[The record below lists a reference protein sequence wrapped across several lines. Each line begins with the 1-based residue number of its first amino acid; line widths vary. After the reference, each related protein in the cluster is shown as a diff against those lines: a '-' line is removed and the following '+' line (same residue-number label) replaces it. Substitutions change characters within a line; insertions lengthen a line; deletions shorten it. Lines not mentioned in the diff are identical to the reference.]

1 MRRSNKLTSLAILCA
16 LAGFSATAS
25 AAATYTLTYKL
36 GPNGNIQTIADG
48 GTLGFPL
55 TPVNSTNSATF
66 TIQNTGSS
74 DGKLVSVVCNICSP
88 FDVAGLPALP
98 PDGSGSTIT
107 AGNSISFTVNFSPK
121 SRGTFTGSTLAIKLD
136 SATTTIGLSGIATG
150 PALTVQNLSTSPF
163 SQIATD
169 GSGVLAF
176 PATNSGQTASA
187 TIQIQNTG
195 DTAVTITD
203 IKAVSNVA
211 GEADFTLANLAIP
224 QNGLQPG
231 QSVIFNVVFSPT
243 KTVGNLTGQLV
254 IDSPTVSFTISLT
267 GTAVG
272 PNLTFS
278 FTVGSQAP
286 QAIPSDGSKAL
297 LFPNTPV
304 GSKVTGTFTIANTGN
319 AAGSVTSVSVTS
331 PGYTFTT
338 ASLPVAIPAGGSTT
352 VNLIFAPTSASTI
365 NGTLAIDNLTFPIK
379 GVGVTPQAI
388 PSYSFTGVGG
398 TSAALQQPSIGLTL
412 ATPYPFDLAGKLTL
426 TFSTT
431 SFGDDSSIQFSSGGR
446 AVSFTIPAGTTAAIF
461 GQNATSVQFQ
471 TGSVAGTI
479 AITPSFSIGT
489 VDLTPPQPLAQTVV
503 LAAGA
508 PQLQKVAIGVRSA
521 SSFELLITGYSTPR
535 TLSSITLSFTQAQ
548 GKSLQTSSL
557 SLDASTAFTSWYQSA
572 ASTATGSQ
580 FTASVTINVSG
591 DATAVQS
598 VSVTATNSQG
608 ASGPVSVSLQ

>member
-1 MRRSNKLTSLAILCA
+1 MKRFNKLGSLAILCA
-16 LAGFSATAS
+16 LAGFSASAS
-25 AAATYTLTYKL
+25 GAATYALTYKL
-36 GPNGNIQTIADG
+36 GPNGNVTSISDQG
-48 GTLGFPL
+48 VLGFPL
-55 TPVNSTNSATF
+55 TPVNTTNSATF
-66 TIQNTGSS
+66 TIQNTGNS
-74 DGKLVSVVCNICSP
+74 DGKLVSVVCSLCSP
-88 FDVAGLPALP
+88 FDVSGLPALP

-107 AGNSISFTVNFSPK
+107 AGSTLTFTVNFSPK
-121 SRGTFTGSTLAIKLD
+121 SRGTFTTSALAIKLD
-136 SATTTIGLSGIATG
+136 STTTTIGLSGIATG

-203 IKAVSNVA
+203 INAVSNVA
-211 GEADFTLANLAIP
+211 GEKDFTLANLVIP

-243 KTVGNLTGQLV
+243 KTVGSLTGQMVVASPTVGFTINLTG
-254 IDSPTVSFTISLT
+254 T
-267 GTAVG
+267 GVG
-272 PNLTFS
+272 PNLIFS
-278 FTVGSQAP
+278 FKVGSQTT
-286 QAIPSDGSKAL
+286 QIPSDGSQAL

-338 ASLPVAIPAGGSTT
+338 ASLPVTIPAGGSTT

-365 NGTLAIDNLTFPIK
+365 NGTLAIDNLAFPIR

-388 PSYSFTGVGG
+388 PTYSFTGVGD

-412 ATPYPFDLAGKLTL
+412 GTAYPFDLSGKLTL

-431 SFGDDSSIQFSSGGR
+431 SFGDDSSIQFSTGGR
-446 AVSFTIPAGTTAAIF
+446 TVSFTIPAGSKAATF

-489 VDLTPPQPLAQTVV
+489 VDLTPPQPLAKSVV

-508 PQLQKVAIGVRSA
+508 PQLQKVAIGARSA

-535 TLSSITLSFTQAQ
+535 TLSSITLNFTQAQ

-591 DATAVQS
+591 DASAVQS

>member
-1 MRRSNKLTSLAILCA
+1 MRRSNKLGSLAILCA
-16 LAGFSATAS
+16 LAGFSASAS
-25 AAATYTLTYKL
+25 AAATYALSYKL
-36 GPNGNIQTIADG
+36 GPNGNIQSIVDG
-48 GTLGFPL
+48 GTLTFTS

-66 TIQNTGSS
+66 TIQNTGNT
-74 DGKLVSVVCNICSP
+74 DGKLVSVTCNFCNP

-98 PDGSGSTIT
+98 ADGSGSTIT
-107 AGNSISFTVNFSPK
+107 AGSTLTFTVNFSPK
-121 SRGTFTGSTLAIKLD
+121 NRGTATATLAIKLD
-136 SATTTIGLSGIATG
+136 STTTTIGLSGQATG
-150 PALTVQNLSTSPF
+150 PAVTVQNLSTSPF

-169 GSGVLAF
+169 GTGVLAF
-176 PATNSGQTASA
+176 AATNSGQTASA

-203 IKAVSNVA
+203 INAVSNVA
-211 GEADFTLANLAIP
+211 GEKDFTLANLVIP

-243 KTVGNLTGQLV
+243 KTVGSLTGQMVVASPTAGFTINLTG
-254 IDSPTVSFTISLT
+254 T
-267 GTAVG
+267 GVG

-278 FTVGSQAP
+278 FKVGSQTT
-286 QAIPSDGSKAL
+286 QIPSDGSQAL
-297 LFPNTPV
+297 LFPNTPA
-304 GSKVTGTFTIANTGN
+304 GAKVTGTFTITNTGN
-319 AAGSVTSVSVTS
+319 ADGSVTSVSVTT

-338 ASLPVAIPAGGSTT
+338 ASLPVTIPAGGSTAVT
-352 VNLIFAPTSASTI
+352 LIFAPASASTI
-365 NGTLAIDNLTFPIK
+365 NGQLAIDNYTFSIK

-388 PSYSFTGVGG
+388 PSYSFTGVGD

-412 ATPYPFDLAGKLTL
+412 ATAYPFDLAGKLTL

-431 SFGDDSSIQFSSGGR
+431 SFGDDSSIQFSTGGR
-446 AVSFTIPAGTTAAIF
+446 TVSFTIPAGSTAATF

-489 VDLTPPQPLAQTVV
+489 VDLTPPQPLAKSVV

-508 PQLQKVAIGVRSA
+508 PQLQKVALGARSA

-535 TLSSITLSFTQAQ
+535 TLSSITLSFIQSQ
-548 GKSLQTSSL
+548 GKSLQTATL
-557 SLDASTAFTSWYQSA
+557 SLDASTAFNSWYQSA

-598 VSVTATNSQG
+598 VSVTATNPQG
-608 ASGPVSVSLQ
+608 VSGPVSVSLQ